1 MFMSMQSYCTSQAK
15 QKTIQ
20 ACSVQQSHSDLLSYY
35 DFSLHADSNFMWQEP
50 YNGQVRLVADTL
62 APSSGRVEVHQGNMW
77 GTVCARDFGQ
87 AAADSVCRQLGYTGS
102 AAISVAS
109 RWLLTSFSQF
119 LSYTSRM

>member
-1 MFMSMQSYCTSQAK
+1 MK

-20 ACSVQQSHSDLLSYY
+20 ARRVQQSYSDLLSYY

-102 AAISVAS
+102 TAISVAS
-109 RWLLTSFSQF
+109 R
-119 LSYTSRM
+119 